1 MTSVTD
7 ERQVTTINFTRGVP
21 ANESFPI
28 GEVIEA
34 ADAVLKVHGAAM
46 LQYGPSLGFRPLR
59 EWLAEWQGVAVDRV
73 LTSNGSL
80 QLIEFLCLRVLR
92 PGDVVFTETPTY
104 DRTLT
109 LLRRHGATVVGIR
122 LEADG
127 PDVAAL
133 EEALKAHTPKFFYMI
148 PDFQNPAGATCSGA
162 KRRQIVSLA
171 DRYGFLILEDAP
183 YRQLRYRGQEEPTLY
198 ELAPERT
205 LHMSSFTKLIAPGV
219 RTGFMVGEPTLI
231 AALAKAAEDTYI
243 SPGYVAQGIVFEWCR
258 RGLLPPQIE
267 RLKQLYRPR
276 LDACLAGLATHMP
289 DTVPTRPDGGF
300 FISLTLP
307 DGVLASAVRTE
318 AATRGLNLADGLAFF
333 PDGGGERFLRLPFCA
348 LSPAEIDDGVRRL
361 AESVHAVSR

>member
-1 MTSVTD
+1 MTTATA
-7 ERQVTTINFTRGVP
+7 QPPATAINFTRGVP

-34 ADAVLKVHGAAM
+34 ADAVLESHGAAM
-46 LQYGPSLGFRPLR
+46 LQYGPSLGFQPLR
-59 EWLAEWQGVAVDRV
+59 EWLAAWQGVALDRV

-92 PGDVVFTETPTY
+92 PGDVVFTETPSY

-109 LLRRHGATVVGIR
+109 LLRRHGAKIVGIP

-133 EEALKAHTPKFFYMI
+133 EGALKNHTPKFFYTI

-162 KRRQIVSLA
+162 KRRQIADLA
-171 DRYGFLILEDAP
+171 ERHRLLIVEDAP
-183 YRQLRYRGQEEPTLY
+183 YRLLRYRGREEPTLY

-219 RTGFMVGEPTLI
+219 RTGFMIGEPKLI
-231 AALAKAAEDTYI
+231 ASLAKAAEDTYI
-243 SPGYVAQGIVFEWCR
+243 SPGYVAQGIVYEWCR

-267 RLKQLYRPR
+267 RLKQLYGPR
-276 LDACLAGLATHMP
+276 LDACLAGLAAYMP
-289 DTVPTRPDGGF
+289 DAVPTRPDGGF
-300 FISLTLP
+300 FVSLTLP
-307 DGVLASAVRTE
+307 EGVLASAVRTE

-348 LSPAEIDDGVRRL
+348 LSPAEIDDGVQRL
-361 AESVHAVSR
+361 AQSVQAVS